1 MDETTIW
8 WILSID
14 YRKQLTWIKIM
25 FVHEDFFLADCGLYN
40 KKNDV
45 LNYEIEDEKTQQE

>member
-40 KKNDV
+40 KKNHV